1 MAAELASADIAPAV
15 TASKRDTGW
24 WLQEIDHRIAGVLE
38 SVRGDS
44 AEWEVPGTLA
54 RRDQPPHWFEL
65 PIWLDDA
72 WQAPVPGIGHLST
85 LADLLWGQYALFLF
99 IRIQDDLLD
108 QQRTDLDSML
118 VADRFLV
125 ESLESFNQIFI
136 LDSRFRKQY
145 HGWLRDTVDGI
156 RQVSRLEATAG
167 GFTADHL
174 PLHAKVCAIFKVG
187 SLAVCRIHG
196 REREWRWIEGLLDQ
210 LAMFSQIGDD
220 LQDLS
225 EDVEKGRCTWPAN
238 VLSGGSFPVDPTA
251 WLFRPERSDVIL
263 ARLREIARVAADLVP
278 SSAPVPIRALAQGLA
293 GRVDELERGLH
304 EMSVRMVFGELLDGV
319 KSQA

>member
-1 MAAELASADIAPAV
+1 MSAAAAL
-15 TASKRDTGW
+15 
-24 WLQEIDHRIAGVLE
+24 WLEDVDRRIAGVLE
-38 SVRGDS
+38 SVRAGS
-44 AEWEVPGTLA
+44 SEWDVPARLA
-54 RRDQPPHWFEL
+54 QRDRPPAWFEL
-65 PIWLDDA
+65 PIWLDEA
-72 WQAPVPGIGHLST
+72 WKAPVPGIGHSSL

-108 QQRTDLDSML
+108 RQRTDLDSMF

-125 ESLESFNQIFI
+125 ESLESFDRIFI

-145 HGWLRDTVDGI
+145 QGWLRDTVDGI
-156 RQVSRLEATAG
+156 RQVSGLEATPG
-167 GFTADHL
+167 GFRADHL

-196 REREWRWIEGLLDQ
+196 REREWPWIEGLLDQ

-238 VLSGGSFPVDPTA
+238 VLSGGALPVDPAA
-251 WLFRPERSDVIL
+251 WMFRPERSDVIL
-263 ARLREIARVAADLVP
+263 ARLRGIARAASDLVP
-278 SSAPVPIRALAQGLA
+278 SNAPIPIQALARGLA
-293 GRVDELERGLH
+293 ARVDELERGLH
-304 EMSVRMVFGELLDGV
+304 EMSVRMVFGEVLDGV